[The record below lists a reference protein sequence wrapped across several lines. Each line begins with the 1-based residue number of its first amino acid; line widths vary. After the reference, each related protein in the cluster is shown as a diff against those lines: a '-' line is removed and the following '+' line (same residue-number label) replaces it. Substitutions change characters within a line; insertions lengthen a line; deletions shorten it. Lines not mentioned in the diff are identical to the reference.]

1 MFHVIYNVIP
11 HNIIVYNIL
20 LQHDYIALS
29 DTDTIYYIQ
38 HYIICYIVDGYYN
51 IALNVTK

>member
-29 DTDTIYYIQ
+29 DTDTIGYIQ
-38 HYIICYIVDGYYN
+38 HYMDSSHWILQYSIECN
-51 IALNVTK
+51 K